1 MDKQKEAIFRLETL
15 KLDTKVLEDFTNGK
29 IYMSNEFGNLC
40 ELDKSCK
47 DIIKYLSKKN
57 LLVYHILK
65 TQTSFGLMYSFLY
78 VSDSEDDWDYERPT
92 ESYVA
97 TYCYNKTI
105 PDYSEF
111 GDIFFEVING
121 KIVRLN

>member
-1 MDKQKEAIFRLETL
+1 MNKQEEAIFRLKTL
-15 KLDTKVLEDFTNGK
+15 KLDTKVLDSFTSGK

-40 ELDKSCK
+40 ELDESCK
-47 DIIKYLSKKN
+47 DIIKYLSEKN

-111 GDIFFEVING
+111 GDIFFEVVNG
-121 KIVRLN
+121 KIIRLN